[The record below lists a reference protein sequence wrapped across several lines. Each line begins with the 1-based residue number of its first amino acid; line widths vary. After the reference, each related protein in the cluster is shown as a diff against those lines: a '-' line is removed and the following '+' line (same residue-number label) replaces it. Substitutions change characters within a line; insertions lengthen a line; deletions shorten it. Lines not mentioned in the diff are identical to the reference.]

1 MCAVQCLA
9 FPGNYVTTGACK
21 QLDLQILYLE
31 QIQSFIEASCKE
43 DPGTRMKLNTLKGS
57 LGKKIDEKVT
67 YLKRHQSMHNEIKTL
82 HVSGSYRKSN
92 THNKTDKYM
101 EGK

>member
-1 MCAVQCLA
+1 
-9 FPGNYVTTGACK
+9 
-21 QLDLQILYLE
+21 
-31 QIQSFIEASCKE
+31 
-43 DPGTRMKLNTLKGS
+43 MKLNTLKGS

-82 HVSGSYRKSN
+82 HVSGSFRKSN